1 VRELSAEA
9 ANRRLLEAS
18 MASIVMERADD
29 ASSTRA
35 MMEQVE
41 EQFHHLRALIRGPA
55 GGTAAAGFSSGD
67 DEH

>member
-1 VRELSAEA
+1 MRELSAEA

-55 GGTAAAGFSSGD
+55 GGTAAGFSSGD
-67 DEH
+67 EEH

>member
-1 VRELSAEA
+1 
-9 ANRRLLEAS
+9 

-55 GGTAAAGFSSGD
+55 GGAAAGFSSGD